1 MTNYTNCPERNKLEL
16 LYQKT
21 EPTSVKQSQVFSFL
35 NRLWQQLVIGL
46 TKAQEPQIWQSY
58 DRQKNLWWHGYDPI
72 TGRSI
77 CRDSEAEMRIWL
89 EERYHQSS
97 DELNRQN

>member
-1 MTNYTNCPERNKLEL
+1 MTNYTNCSNREKLEL
-16 LYQKT
+16 LYQEK
-21 EPTSVKQSQVFSFL
+21 EQESVNQSQAFYFL
-35 NRLWQQLVIGL
+35 NRLWQHLVTAL

-58 DRQKNLWWHGYDPI
+58 DRQGNLWWYGYDPM

-89 EERYHQSS
+89 EERYHQSFQ
-97 DELNRQN
+97 QN